1 MDNASAATLEPRL
14 CPFLRAV
21 NDGQL
26 ADPIRWPDQA
36 NACTALGD
44 AAPQSLRQQEYACL
58 ASAHVNCPR
67 FVRGVHLMVET
78 APNPADSGLR
88 LTPAIL
94 GALLVL
100 AASFALS
107 VGFVVANGGMDLP
120 AASASPQAGI
130 ESAAPSPA
138 ISTAPVASEPPAESA
153 APSVE
158 PSAQASVEA
167 ATATPTTPAARHRQD
182 GDTRPSSIDTPCS
195 SPADEPDCW
204 IYTVRQA
211 TTWSALRGTSA
222 CARGRHRAQSVDRD
236 HRARGGPGTPAASA
250 DPLTVAKRR
259 RGSSGLT
266 GPRLLEAL
274 ERTFGVGIIVTAID
288 DGLPVT
294 IEALLMFG
302 GQREQVRGAGQT
314 ERDAWKSLGSAIAT
328 WRAANDK
335 HIAMWGGGF

>member
-1 MDNASAATLEPRL
+1 MDNASAATPEPRL
-14 CPFLRAV
+14 CPFLRALH
-21 NDGQL
+21 DGQL
-26 ADPIRWPDQA
+26 ADPIGWPDQA

-78 APNPADSGLR
+78 APTPADSGLG

-138 ISTAPVASEPPAESA
+138 VSTAPAESAPPAESA

-167 ATATPTTPAARHRQD
+167 ATATPTTPAA
-182 GDTRPSSIDTPCS
+182 TSTAATATPLPSSDRYVLLEPCG
-195 SPADEPDCW
+195 DEPDCW
-204 IYTVRQA
+204 IYTVRQGDNLV
-211 TTWSALRGTSA
+211 SI
-222 CARGRHRAQSVDRD
+222 ARY
-236 HRARGGPGTPAASA
+236 
-250 DPLTVAKRR
+250 
-259 RGSSGLT
+259 
-266 GPRLLEAL
+266 
-274 ERTFGVGIIVTAID
+274 FGVPFEV
-288 DGLPVT
+288 V
-294 IEALLMFG
+294 
-302 GQREQVRGAGQT
+302 RERNPWTETTPLVAGQELRLPPPT
-314 ERDAWKSLGSAIAT
+314 R
-328 WRAANDK
+328 
-335 HIAMWGGGF
+335 